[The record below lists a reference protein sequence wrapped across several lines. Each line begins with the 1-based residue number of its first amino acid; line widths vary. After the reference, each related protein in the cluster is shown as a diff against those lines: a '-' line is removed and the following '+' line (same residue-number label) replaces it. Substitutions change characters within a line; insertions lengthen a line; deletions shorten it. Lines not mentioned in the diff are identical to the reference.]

1 MTDSQKRKRSE
12 TYEMNFCII
21 VIILIISTEQPL
33 TSGFSVYNLGSN
45 FRTRCALKR
54 QATTVTVEKELKN
67 LAGRVVYH
75 TPRFTWHVIILFV
88 LDESSISCMSLL

>member
-1 MTDSQKRKRSE
+1 MTDSQKRSK
-12 TYEMNFCII
+12 TYEMNFCTF
-21 VIILIISTEQPL
+21 VIILIISIEQPL
-33 TSGFSVYNLGSN
+33 TSGFSVYNLRSN

-75 TPRFTWHVIILFV
+75 TPRFT
-88 LDESSISCMSLL
+88 